1 MDFPNSTLFQ
11 DHKITGP
18 GILNKRDHGLRFQLF
33 MSGNLVLQYGRQTYN
48 YSGVQT
54 AGFKITMP
62 ESKFENLSGEFKA
75 IVEAIAKGVWHYEP
89 YPQNVLTITGNNGVC
104 LHICMYACMNNT
116 PVHRFV
122 CVYCMWLRAKCEKMR
137 FLLDMKYTCYYIYM
151 CMCR

>member
-89 YPQNVLTITGNNGVC
+89 YPQNVLTITGNNGVKIV
-104 LHICMYACMNNT
+104 LKKY
-116 PVHRFV
+116 
-122 CVYCMWLRAKCEKMR
+122 MR
-137 FLLDMKYTCYYIYM
+137 KVGIQDIIFSCAIS
-151 CMCR
+151 